1 MNISIFGLGYVGC
14 VSVGCLY
21 KLGNRVIGVDTS
33 KDKVDLVNSGIPTII
48 EDKIGELMSEGFREG
63 QISATCDHVKAVNDT
78 DVSFICVGTP
88 PSESGHLTMDYIY
101 KVSEQIAEGIK
112 SKNRHHTVVIR
123 STVIPGTNKR
133 VQEIIQKISRKKINL
148 DFSIVSNPEFLREG
162 NAVDDYLNPSITVV
176 ASDSAAGIDVM
187 KKVYKDITAPFRE
200 VSIELAEILKFVNN
214 SFHALKITFA
224 NEVGNICKKLNI
236 NAVDLMELFVQD
248 DKLNISKAYLK
259 PGFAFGGSCLPKD
272 LKALNSIAHD
282 YYLNVPVL
290 RNIERSNIEQK
301 KIVYDL
307 VLKANVKN
315 VGIVGLSFKEG
326 TDDLRDSPIIEVIE
340 KFIGKGINVRVYDE
354 NVVVS
359 NIIGANKKFIMS
371 KLPHITS
378 LICND
383 PDEIIISSDYIIINS
398 GFRKVI
404 DSLLIRKSDIQI
416 LDLVYIKELMQLKNY
431 SGLSW

>member
-21 KLGNRVIGVDTS
+21 KLGNRVTGVDTN

-48 EDKIGELMSEGFREG
+48 EDKIGELMSEGYKKG
-63 QISATCDHVKAVNDT
+63 QISATCDHVTAVKDT

-112 SKNRHHTVVIR
+112 VKNKHHTVVIR
-123 STVIPGTNKR
+123 STVVPGTNKQ
-133 VQEIIQKISRKKINL
+133 VQEIIHKISGKKINL

-162 NAVDDYLNPSITVV
+162 NAVDDYLNPSVTVV
-176 ASDSAAGIDVM
+176 ASDSTAGIDIM
-187 KKVYKDITAPFRE
+187 KNVYKDITAPFRV

-224 NEVGNICKKLNI
+224 NEIGNICKKLNI
-236 NAVDLMELFVQD
+236 NAVDLMELFALD

-290 RNIERSNIEQK
+290 RNIDRSNIEQK

-307 VLKANVKN
+307 VLKANVKS

-340 KFIGKGINVRVYDE
+340 KFIGKGINVRIYDE

-378 LICND
+378 LLCKD
-383 PDEIIISSDYIIINS
+383 PDEIINNSDYIIINS

-404 DSLLIRKSDIQI
+404 DVLIKSKSDIHI
-416 LDLVYIKELMQLKNY
+416 LDLVYVKELMPLKNY

>member
-21 KLGNRVIGVDTS
+21 KLGNRVIGVDTN
-33 KDKVDLVNSGIPTII
+33 KDKVDLINKGTPTII
-48 EDKIGELMSEGFREG
+48 ESKIGDLIRDGFIEGK
-63 QISATCDHVKAVNDT
+63 ISATCDHVTAVLDT

-88 PSESGHLTMDYIY
+88 PAESGHLIMDYIY

-112 SKNRHHTVVIR
+112 AKNKHHVVVIR
-123 STVIPGTNKR
+123 STVVPGTNKII
-133 VQEIIQKISRKKINL
+133 QEIVQNISGKKMNK

-162 NAVDDYLNPSITVV
+162 NAVDDYLNPSVTVV
-176 ASDSAAGIDVM
+176 ASASNTGIDIM
-187 KKVYKDITAPFRE
+187 RNVYKEITAPFKV

-236 NAVDLMELFVQD
+236 NAVDLMELFALD

-272 LKALNSIAHD
+272 LKALNSLAHD

-290 RNIERSNIEQK
+290 SSIERSNHEQK
-301 KIVYDL
+301 KTVYDL
-307 VLKANVKN
+307 VLKENVKS

-354 NVVVS
+354 NVIVS
-359 NIIGANKKFIMS
+359 NIIGANKKFIMA

-378 LICND
+378 LLCED
-383 PDEIIISSDYIIINS
+383 PDEIINNSDYLIINS
-398 GFRKVI
+398 AFRKIIDALVI
-404 DSLLIRKSDIQI
+404 SKPDIHI
-416 LDLVYIKELMQLKNY
+416 LDLVYVKEISTLNNY